1 MNLVA
6 VVDRA
11 REVVASLGKDV
22 RRVGKNDIV
31 VFVVCIEER
40 CQVAVDTYIAIA
52 TKTYSK
58 P

>member
-22 RRVGKNDIV
+22 RRVGKNDIDV
-31 VFVVCIEER
+31 VVVCMVKR
-40 CQVAVDTYIAIA
+40 CGRLPWILI
-52 TKTYSK
+52 
-58 P
+58 